1 MAILDYDVREILIT
15 WYHKLAAIFEEI
27 KMAEE
32 NFADQCAT
40 GTEDF
45 SSGFIQNTAQMEQQ
59 PLQQPI
65 EQQAGGDG
73 QNQTA
78 QSIISMARPEDD
90 GRKIF
95 VGGLSWDTTTSKL

>member
-1 MAILDYDVREILIT
+1 
-15 WYHKLAAIFEEI
+15 
-27 KMAEE
+27 MAEE